1 MITGDDTLGINNLK
15 KYLQTHFQTKD
26 LGSLKY
32 FLGIEVNKSK
42 KGIYLSQ
49 RKYVL
54 DMLSEAGMLGCRS
67 NDSPMDVNL
76 KLLPDQGEL
85 LEDVGRYRRLVGKLN
100 YLTVTRPDISFAVS
114 VVSQFLSAPMT
125 THLEAILRILR
136 YLKKAPGRGLLYSD
150 QRHTRIAGFSD
161 ADWAG
166 CPFDRRST
174 TGYCVFLG
182 GNLVSWKSKKQT
194 VVSRSSAESEY
205 RAMANVT
212 LEMVWIRD
220 LLTEIGL
227 PP

>member
-1 MITGDDTLGINNLK
+1 
-15 KYLQTHFQTKD
+15 
-26 LGSLKY
+26 
-32 FLGIEVNKSK
+32 
-42 KGIYLSQ
+42 
-49 RKYVL
+49 
-54 DMLSEAGMLGCRS
+54 
-67 NDSPMDVNL
+67 
-76 KLLPDQGEL
+76 
-85 LEDVGRYRRLVGKLN
+85 
-100 YLTVTRPDISFAVS
+100 
-114 VVSQFLSAPMT
+114 
-125 THLEAILRILR
+125 LR